1 MLRPKGLSVRSL
13 MRAHAASLR
22 GKLNFMFTTPEGI
35 GILFAKQK
43 FLFGEISGIYKLGFE
58 KTFCSIKHVE
68 RSLFARLFPCRFYM
82 HVIWRHGVRMG
93 LCM

>member
-1 MLRPKGLSVRSL
+1 MDANNWCNLRLINSTVCEANK
-13 MRAHAASLR
+13 
-22 GKLNFMFTTPEGI
+22 FTTPEGI
-35 GILFAKQK
+35 GILFAKHK

-82 HVIWRHGVRMG
+82 HVIWRHGMRMG